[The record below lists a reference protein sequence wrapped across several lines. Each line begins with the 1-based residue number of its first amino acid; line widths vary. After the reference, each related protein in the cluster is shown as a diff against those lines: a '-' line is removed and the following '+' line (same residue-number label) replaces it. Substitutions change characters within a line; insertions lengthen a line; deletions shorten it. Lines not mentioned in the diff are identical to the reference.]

1 MVKPLPS
8 KQVMSVRFR
17 LPAPDFQTNQTRHP
31 AAFRGSENTHLLV
44 REQENKEDA
53 MFSGLTRAMVI
64 INIFMLG
71 APIAMMLAMD
81 GSDWLD
87 RLQMMSP
94 VF

>member
-1 MVKPLPS
+1 
-8 KQVMSVRFR
+8 
-17 LPAPDFQTNQTRHP
+17 
-31 AAFRGSENTHLLV
+31 
-44 REQENKEDA
+44 